1 MFPDVTLYFS
11 WRFFLWDAF
20 LAWPR
25 WRTLLLTFC
34 ESSSCFQPVY
44 NAEYIA
50 LRAVSAGQSW
60 ETVNS
65 QHADLV
71 IQQRILRGW
80 ELITCSQ
87 AHNNLSV
94 LWSFCKVERLS
105 SQTALCASASGV
117 RKTSRSNNSVGQR
130 VHVKMSFV
138 VLARKSQT
146 NLWVFEYSSLFGT
159 MARGSRGPFRI
170 NQSKAFF
177 S

>member
-1 MFPDVTLYFS
+1 M
-11 WRFFLWDAF
+11 
-20 LAWPR
+20 
-25 WRTLLLTFC
+25 
-34 ESSSCFQPVY
+34 CFQKSFSTFP
-44 NAEYIA
+44 NASFCGMHSLLDHTEEHYC
-50 LRAVSAGQSW
+50 LPSVSRAPASHLSVVWNISVSAGQSW

-65 QHADLV
+65 QCANLV
-71 IQQRILRGW
+71 IQQRILQGW
-80 ELITCSQ
+80 EPITYSQ

-94 LWSFCKVERLS
+94 LWSLCKVKRLS

-117 RKTSRSNNSVGQR
+117 RQSSRSNDSVGQR

-159 MARGSRGPFRI
+159 MARGSGGPFRI